1 MIKHIYVKNY
11 ALIRELR
18 LDLQPGF
25 TTITGETG
33 AGKSILLG
41 ALGLVLGN
49 RADSKVLAD
58 ASSKCVVEATFSVAT
73 LGLQSFFREH
83 DLDYEPNTILRREIL
98 PSGKSRGFVND
109 TPVKLEQLK
118 ALGDRLIDIHS
129 QHDSMLMMNPAF
141 QLQMLDVLAA
151 NETNLLEYQTAYAKY
166 RKLLT
171 EKEELEKS
179 LSIERDTD
187 YIRFLVDELEKSQL
201 KAGEEERLEAEL
213 NQLQHAE
220 EIQRNFGSALRH
232 LQDEFGVLD
241 RIHEALKAMQAVSAY
256 MPEAADLTNRLQS
269 VEIELR
275 DITNEAE
282 AAVANVILD
291 EASLHETEA
300 RFNLLQHL
308 MQKHHVTNSEAL
320 LAKFDDLAAQ
330 LRLATQGAKALEEK
344 NLEISRQ
351 FVVLK
356 ELAGRL
362 HEVRIKRAKA
372 LEQETAA
379 YLRELQLPHASL
391 TIRILL
397 TEKPGLQGF
406 DDVVFLFAAN
416 PGSIPQAINKVASGG
431 ELSRVMLALKA
442 ILAQTKSLPAI
453 IFDEID
459 AGISG
464 ETARRA
470 AQILREMGA
479 KMQVIAITHLPQ
491 IAASGSQQYQVRK
504 EVSQNQTQTFIEPLT
519 KSDRVEAIARL
530 LSGAQVSDAAR
541 RTAEELLTN

>member
-141 QLQMLDVLAA
+141 QLQMLDALAT

-220 EIQRNFGSALRH
+220 EIQRNFGSALGH

-256 MPEAADLTNRLQS
+256 MPEAADLTNRLNS

-406 DDVVFLFAAN
+406 DDVAFLFAAN
-416 PGSIPQAINKVASGG
+416 PGSTPQPINKVASGG

-530 LSGAQVSDAAR
+530 LSGAQISDAAR

>member
-141 QLQMLDVLAA
+141 QLQMLDALAT
-151 NETNLLEYQTAYAKY
+151 NETNLLEYQTASAKY

-282 AAVANVILD
+282 AAVAHVILD

-530 LSGAQVSDAAR
+530 LSGAQISDAAR